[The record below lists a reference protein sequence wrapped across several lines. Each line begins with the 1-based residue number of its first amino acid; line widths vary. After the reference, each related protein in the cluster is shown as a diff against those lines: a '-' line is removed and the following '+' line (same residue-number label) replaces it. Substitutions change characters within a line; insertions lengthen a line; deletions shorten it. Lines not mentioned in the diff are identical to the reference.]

1 MISYDFEYYKPGSIQ
16 EATQLFQSLNEQGK
30 KPIYFSG
37 GTELITLGRCNQIMT
52 EAVIDLKAIPECL
65 VLKKEENTITLG
77 SAQTLTKIR
86 EVNLFP
92 FLNKTIVE
100 IADHVA
106 RNKITLGGN
115 ICANII
121 YRETI
126 LPLLL
131 TESQVVI
138 ASQSQLRQ
146 LPINEAFNQSL
157 QLNRGEFLVQVKTDV
172 SEIKWPFFSVKK
184 RRQWDV
190 GYPLITTAAIK
201 KQDQI
206 KLAFSGLCSF
216 PFRNKQMEES
226 INNHQLTKEARV
238 DEAIQHIPAPILD
251 DVHGSAEY
259 RAFVLKNTLLDVLDA
274 LEGEGNV

>member
-1 MISYDFEYYKPGSIQ
+1 MISYDFEYYKPKSIQ
-16 EATQLFQSLNEQGK
+16 EATQLFQSLDNQGK
-30 KPIYFSG
+30 NPIYFSG
-37 GTELITLGRCNQIMT
+37 GTEVITLGRSNQIIT
-52 EAVIDLKAIPECL
+52 EAVIDLKLIPECL
-65 VLKKEENTITLG
+65 VLKKEENTVTLG
-77 SAQTLTKIR
+77 SAQSLTKIR
-86 EVNLFP
+86 EMNIFP

-121 YRETI
+121 YREAI

-138 ASQSQLRQ
+138 AGNTGLKQ
-146 LPINEAFNQSL
+146 LPVNEIFNQNL
-157 QLNRGEFLVQVKTDV
+157 QLERGEFLVQVITELR
-172 SEIKWPFFSVKK
+172 EIEWPFISVKK

-201 KQDQI
+201 KKGQI

-226 INNHQLTKEARV
+226 INNQHLSKEARI
-238 DEAIQHIPAPILD
+238 DDAIQHIPAPVLD
-251 DVHGSAEY
+251 DVHGSAGY
-259 RAFVLKNTLLDVLDA
+259 RKFVLKNTLVDVLDA
-274 LEGEGNV
+274 LEGERNV